1 MLDSTSECLIL
12 RGEIPDMS
20 SILNRDDFTIMKRAI
35 YATQVIQSH
44 ASELSALSL
53 TLNIWEYYFRK
64 KGGIMTEKVRCK

>member
-20 SILNRDDFTIMKRAI
+20 SILDRDDFTIMKRAI

-64 KGGIMTEKVRCK
+64 KGGIMTGKSKV